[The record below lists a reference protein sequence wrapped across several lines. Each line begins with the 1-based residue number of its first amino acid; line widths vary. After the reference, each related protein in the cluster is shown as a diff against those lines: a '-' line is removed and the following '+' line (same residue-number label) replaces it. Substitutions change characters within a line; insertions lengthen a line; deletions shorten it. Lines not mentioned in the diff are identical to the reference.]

1 MEITATVPDHAPL
14 PDSRRPAGTHCY
26 QPKPSMLPTSLFSSI
41 TSADTAELRQRLI
54 TFVAEVLG
62 EEDM

>member
-1 MEITATVPDHAPL
+1 
-14 PDSRRPAGTHCY
+14 
-26 QPKPSMLPTSLFSSI
+26 MLPTRLISSI

-54 TFVAEVLG
+54 TLVAEVLG